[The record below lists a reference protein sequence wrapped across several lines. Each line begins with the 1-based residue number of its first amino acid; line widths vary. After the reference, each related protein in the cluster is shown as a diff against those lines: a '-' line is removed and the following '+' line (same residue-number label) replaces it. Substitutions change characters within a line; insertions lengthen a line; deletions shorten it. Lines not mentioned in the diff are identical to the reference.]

1 MSEDELQALNDT
13 RQQAIDNDGGEEAYL
28 NQIAQ
33 SGFDDR
39 TYCNLLYT
47 NQCYQVLKNFWDEQ
61 DRTLGVES
69 TIDDRVQEW
78 TDNAEVLTSELFD
91 EINYQNV
98 TDYLPEGVSS
108 RLN

>member
-1 MSEDELQALNDT
+1 ML
-13 RQQAIDNDGGEEAYL
+13 
-28 NQIAQ
+28 
-33 SGFDDR
+33 
-39 TYCNLLYT
+39 
-47 NQCYQVLKNFWDEQ
+47 QVLKNFWDEQ